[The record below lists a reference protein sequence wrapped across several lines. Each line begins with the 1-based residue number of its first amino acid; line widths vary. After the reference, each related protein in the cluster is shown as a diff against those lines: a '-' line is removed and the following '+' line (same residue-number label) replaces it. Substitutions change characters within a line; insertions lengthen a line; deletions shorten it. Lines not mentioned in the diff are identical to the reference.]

1 MRRGETALL
10 RRYLDFSSV
19 AAILGNK
26 TKDIPPAMEQK
37 DRADSERLF
46 DDIDL
51 PLRDDVRLLGRLL
64 GEILQE
70 QVGKEFYDTVERVR
84 LSAKGARAGRNI
96 DRDALE
102 DELRGLDTQT
112 ILNIARAFSFF
123 LNLANIAGQHHRARR
138 SRTDIANDMPQ
149 SGSLRLVFAHL
160 TETGI
165 DPQTLYDTVTRLD
178 VELVLTAHPTE
189 ITRRTLLKKFNCIAD
204 ALNRRDQVDEH
215 SDEHAVIVEEL
226 KREITA
232 AWFTDE
238 IRRTAPTPV
247 DEARSGLAVVEQSLW
262 YAVPRFMRELD
273 KVLRTFTGKP
283 LPLTATPVHFASWM
297 GGDRDGNPNVTPA
310 VTREVYLLSRWMAT
324 HLYREEIHALR
335 DELSMNACDQAL
347 RDHVGD
353 VHEPYRVLLRGV
365 LQRLD
370 ATKQWIE
377 AKLENHEPP
386 PDEIYTDAEQL
397 RSPLL
402 LCYNSLRYCGA
413 GTVADGRLV
422 DILRRLACFG
432 LTLLKLDIRQEAGRH
447 TETMNAITEYIGLG
461 SYDEWEESKRIE
473 FLVREL
479 ENRRPLVPA
488 DLPANE
494 NVVEVLDTIR
504 LLREIPA
511 DAFGAYVI
519 SLASRPSDVLAVA
532 LLQKDLGVPRPL
544 RVVPLFERLEAL
556 NDAPDCVAQLFNI
569 PWYQQHINGCQ
580 EIMIGYSDSAKDAG
594 QLAAAWALY
603 RAQENLVDVCRQHG
617 VRLTLFHGRGG
628 TISRGGGPTYAA
640 ILAQPPG
647 SINGSMRVT
656 EQGEVIQHKFGLPEI
671 AERTMNIYTAA
682 NLEAVLAPPPK
693 PQTRWRNVMD
703 HLSDVAVANYRRT
716 VQQEPRFVDYFR
728 AATPEQELSKLRI
741 GSRPAHRRKHGG
753 IETLRA
759 IPWVFA
765 WTQTRLILP
774 AWLGAGE
781 ALRSALEEGLGGE
794 LQQMQREW
802 PFFTTT
808 LDLIEMVLAKG
819 DPDVAAR
826 YDEKLVPEPLHDI
839 GVALRERF
847 RNTATVILEIARR
860 EELLEHQPLVL
871 RPIEVRDPYIDPL
884 NLLQVELLHRS
895 REQAG
900 AGVEDALL
908 IVINGIAA
916 GMRNTG

>member
-1 MRRGETALL
+1 MDQTEHTE
-10 RRYLDFSSV
+10 F
-19 AAILGNK
+19 
-26 TKDIPPAMEQK
+26 
-37 DRADSERLF
+37 ERPF

-84 LSAKGARAGRNI
+84 LSAKGARAGRDT
-96 DRDALE
+96 DRGVLE

-138 SRTDIANDMPQ
+138 SRTDIANDIPQ
-149 SGSLRLVFAHL
+149 SGSLRLVFERL
-160 TETGI
+160 TGAGI
-165 DPQTLYDTVTRLD
+165 APETLYDTVTQLD

-189 ITRRTLLKKFNCIAD
+189 ITRRTLLKKFNRIAD
-204 ALNRRDQVDEH
+204 ALNRRDHIDKYSEAH
-215 SDEHAVIVEEL
+215 TVIVEEL

-262 YAVPRFMRELD
+262 YAAPRYMRELD

-310 VTREVYLLSRWMAT
+310 VTREVYLLSRWMAA
-324 HLYREEIHALR
+324 HLYREEIYALR
-335 DELSMNACDQAL
+335 SELSMNDCDQAL
-347 RDHVGD
+347 RAQVGD

-365 LQRLD
+365 LDRLD
-370 ATKQWIE
+370 TTKRWIE
-377 AKLENHEPP
+377 AKLEDREPP
-386 PDEIYTDAEQL
+386 PGEIYTDAEQL

-402 LCYNSLRYCGA
+402 LCYDSLRSCGA
-413 GTVADGRLV
+413 GLVADGRLV
-422 DILRRLACFG
+422 DILRRLACFS
-432 LTLLKLDIRQEAGRH
+432 LTLLKLDIRQEASRH
-447 TETMNAITEYIGLG
+447 TEVMNAITECIGLG
-461 SYDEWEESKRIE
+461 SYNDWEESQRIE

-488 DLPANE
+488 DLTADDS
-494 NVVEVLDTIR
+494 VHDVLNTIR
-504 LLREIPA
+504 LLREIPS
-511 DAFGAYVI
+511 DALGAYVI
-519 SLASRPSDVLAVA
+519 SLASRPSDVLAVE
-532 LLQKDLGVPRPL
+532 LLQKDLGVRRPL

-556 NDAPDCVAQLFNI
+556 NDAPDCMAQLFNI
-569 PWYQQHINGCQ
+569 PWYKRHIDGRQ

-603 RAQENLVDVCRQHG
+603 RAQENLVDVCRQHE

-647 SINGSMRVT
+647 SVNGSMRVT

-682 NLEAVLAPPPK
+682 NLEAALAPPPK
-693 PQTRWRNVMD
+693 PQPRWREVMD
-703 HLSDVAVANYRRT
+703 RLSDVAVTNYRRT

-728 AATPEQELSKLRI
+728 AATPEQELSKLHI
-741 GSRPAHRRKHGG
+741 GSRPAHRRKQGG
-753 IETLRA
+753 IESLRA

-765 WTQTRLILP
+765 WTQTRLLLP
-774 AWLGAGE
+774 AWLGIGE
-781 ALRSALEEGLGGE
+781 ALRSALDDKLGNE
-794 LQQMQREW
+794 LRKMQREW

-819 DPDVAAR
+819 DSEVAAR
-826 YDEKLVPEPLHDI
+826 YDEILVPEPLHDI
-839 GVALRERF
+839 GEELRKRF
-847 RNTATVILEIARR
+847 RSAKVVILEIAGRD
-860 EELLEHQPLVL
+860 ELLEHQPLVL

-895 REQAG
+895 REQVSAG
-900 AGVEDALL
+900 IEDALL

>member
-1 MRRGETALL
+1 MDRTPH
-10 RRYLDFSSV
+10 
-19 AAILGNK
+19 
-26 TKDIPPAMEQK
+26 TKF
-37 DRADSERLF
+37 ERPF

-70 QVGKEFYDTVERVR
+70 QIGKEFYDTVERVR
-84 LSAKGARAGRNI
+84 LSAKGARAGRDA
-96 DRDALE
+96 DRGVLE
-102 DELRGLDTQT
+102 EELRGLDTNT
-112 ILNIARAFSFF
+112 IRNIARAFSFF
-123 LNLANIAGQHHRARR
+123 LNLANIAGQHHRVRR
-138 SRTDIANDMPQ
+138 SRTDIANDLPQ
-149 SGSLRLVFAHL
+149 SGSLWLVFEHL
-160 TETGI
+160 SSVGI
-165 DPQTLYDTVTRLD
+165 APGTLYDTVTQLD
-178 VELVLTAHPTE
+178 VGLVLTAHPTE
-189 ITRRTLLKKFNCIAD
+189 ITRRTLLKKFNRIAD
-204 ALNRRDQVDEH
+204 ALNRRDHVDEH
-215 SDEHAVIVEEL
+215 SEEHGVIVEDL

-247 DEARSGLAVVEQSLW
+247 DEARAGLAVVEQSLW
-262 YAVPRFMRELD
+262 YAVPRYMRELD
-273 KVLRTFTGKP
+273 KVLRAFTGKP

-310 VTREVYLLSRWMAT
+310 VTREVYLRSRWMAA
-324 HLYREEIHALR
+324 HLYHEEIHALR
-335 DELSMNACDQAL
+335 SELSMNDCDPAL
-347 RDHVGD
+347 RAQVSDA
-353 VHEPYRVLLRGV
+353 HEPYRVLLRGV
-365 LQRLD
+365 LRRLD
-370 ATKQWIE
+370 ATKRWVE
-377 AKLENHEPP
+377 AKLEEHEPP
-386 PDEIYTDAEQL
+386 AGETYTDAEQL
-397 RSPLL
+397 RRALL
-402 LCYNSLRYCGA
+402 LCYHSLHYCGA
-413 GTVADGRLV
+413 GLVADGRLA

-432 LTLLKLDIRQEAGRH
+432 LTLLKLDIRQEASRH
-447 TETMNAITEYIGLG
+447 TEAMNAITEYIGLG
-461 SYDEWEESKRIE
+461 TYNDWEESQRIE

-488 DLPANE
+488 DLTADE
-494 NVVEVLDTIR
+494 GVHDVLNTIR
-504 LLREIPA
+504 LLREIPPNA
-511 DAFGAYVI
+511 LGAYVI
-519 SLASRPSDVLAVA
+519 SLASRPSDVLAVE
-532 LLQKDLGVPRPL
+532 LLQKDLGVRQPL

-556 NDAPDCVAQLFNI
+556 NDAPDCMAQLFKI
-569 PWYQQHINGCQ
+569 PWYQRHIDGRQ

-603 RAQENLVDVCRQHG
+603 RSQENLVDVCRQHG

-647 SINGSMRVT
+647 SVNGSMRVT
-656 EQGEVIQHKFGLPEI
+656 EQGEVIQHKFGLPDI

-682 NLEAVLAPPPK
+682 NLEAALAPPPK
-693 PQTRWRNVMD
+693 PQPRWREVMD
-703 HLSDVAVANYRRT
+703 RVSDVAVTNYRGM

-728 AATPEQELSKLRI
+728 AATPEPELSKLHI
-741 GSRPAHRRKHGG
+741 GSRPAHRRKQGG

-765 WTQTRLILP
+765 WTQTRLLLP
-774 AWLGAGE
+774 AWLGIGE
-781 ALRSALEEGLGGE
+781 ALRSALDDKLGNE

-819 DPDVAAR
+819 DPEVAAR
-826 YDEKLVPEPLHDI
+826 YDVILVPEPLHDI
-839 GVALRERF
+839 GDALRERF
-847 RNTATVILEIARR
+847 RRTKTVILEIAGRD
-860 EELLEHQPLVL
+860 ELLEHQPLVL

-895 REQAG
+895 RKQAS
-900 AGVEDALL
+900 AGIDDALL

>member
-1 MRRGETALL
+1 MDQTEHTE
-10 RRYLDFSSV
+10 FE
-19 AAILGNK
+19 K
-26 TKDIPPAMEQK
+26 P
-37 DRADSERLF
+37 F

-70 QVGKEFYDTVERVR
+70 QVGKEFYDTVERIR
-84 LSAKGARAGRNI
+84 LSAKGARAGRDA
-96 DRDALE
+96 DRGVLE

-112 ILNIARAFSFF
+112 IRNIARAFSFF

-138 SRTDIANDMPQ
+138 SRTDIANDIPQ
-149 SGSLRLVFAHL
+149 SGSLRLVFEHL
-160 TETGI
+160 AGAGI
-165 DPQTLYDTVTRLD
+165 APETLYNTATQLD
-178 VELVLTAHPTE
+178 VDLVLTAHPTE
-189 ITRRTLLKKFNCIAD
+189 ITRRTLLKKFNRIAD
-204 ALNRRDQVDEH
+204 ALNRRDHVDKH
-215 SDEHAVIVEEL
+215 SEEHAVIVEDM
-226 KREITA
+226 KREIAA

-262 YAVPRFMRELD
+262 YAAPRYMRELD
-273 KVLRTFTGKP
+273 KVLRAFTGKP

-310 VTREVYLLSRWMAT
+310 VTREVHLLSRWMAA
-324 HLYREEIHALR
+324 HLYRDEIYALR
-335 DELSMNACDQAL
+335 SELSMNNCDQAL
-347 RDHVGD
+347 RAQVGD
-353 VHEPYRVLLRGV
+353 VHEPYRALLRGV
-365 LQRLD
+365 LHRLD

-377 AKLENHEPP
+377 AKLEDREPP
-386 PDEIYTDAEQL
+386 PGEIYTDVEQL

-402 LCYNSLRYCGA
+402 LCYDSLRYCGA
-413 GTVADGRLV
+413 GLVADGRLV

-432 LTLLKLDIRQEAGRH
+432 LTLLKLDIRQEASRH
-447 TETMNAITEYIGLG
+447 TEVMNAITECIGLG
-461 SYDEWEESKRIE
+461 SYNDWEESQRIE

-488 DLPANE
+488 DLTANE
-494 NVVEVLDTIR
+494 SVHDVLNTIR
-504 LLREIPA
+504 LLREIPSN
-511 DAFGAYVI
+511 AFGAYVI
-519 SLASRPSDVLAVA
+519 SLASRPSDVLAVE
-532 LLQKDLGVPRPL
+532 LLQKDLGVRRPL

-556 NDAPDCVAQLFNI
+556 NDAPDCMAQLFNI
-569 PWYQQHINGCQ
+569 PWYKRHIDGRQ

-603 RAQENLVDVCRQHG
+603 RAQEVLVDVCRQHG

-647 SINGSMRVT
+647 SVNGSMRVT

-682 NLEAVLAPPPK
+682 NLEAALAPPPK
-693 PQTRWRNVMD
+693 PQPRWREVMD
-703 HLSDVAVANYRRT
+703 RLSDVAVANYRRT
-716 VQQEPRFVDYFR
+716 VQQDPRFVDYFR
-728 AATPEQELSKLRI
+728 AATPEQELSKLHI
-741 GSRPAHRRKHGG
+741 GSRPAHRRKQGG
-753 IETLRA
+753 IESLRA

-765 WTQTRLILP
+765 WTQTRLLLP
-774 AWLGAGE
+774 AWLGIGE
-781 ALRSALEEGLGGE
+781 ALRSALDDKLGTE
-794 LQQMQREW
+794 LRQMQREW

-808 LDLIEMVLAKG
+808 LDLVEMVLAKG
-819 DPDVAAR
+819 DPEVAAR
-826 YDEKLVPEPLHDI
+826 YDEMLVPEPLHDI
-839 GVALRERF
+839 GEQLRARF
-847 RNTATVILEIARR
+847 RSAKTVVLEIAGRD
-860 EELLEHQPLVL
+860 ELLEHQPLVL

-895 REQAG
+895 REQAN
-900 AGVEDALL
+900 AGIEDALL